1 MTDRFQMSMM
11 DELTFFL
18 EFQIK
23 LVEDGTFIRQMKYT

>member
-1 MTDRFQMSMM
+1 MM